1 MLTQA
6 GWRSNGPIGL
16 LPGNSGFPPPKPLV
30 ERLGE
35 DFFRAF
41 PSGPGVYLMCG
52 NTEGALYV
60 RKERNLPQLVG

>member
-1 MLTQA
+1 MT
-6 GWRSNGPIGL
+6 
-16 LPGNSGFPPPKPLV
+16 SGQLWLFPPPKPLV
-30 ERLGE
+30 ERSGE
-35 DFFRAF
+35 DFFRAL